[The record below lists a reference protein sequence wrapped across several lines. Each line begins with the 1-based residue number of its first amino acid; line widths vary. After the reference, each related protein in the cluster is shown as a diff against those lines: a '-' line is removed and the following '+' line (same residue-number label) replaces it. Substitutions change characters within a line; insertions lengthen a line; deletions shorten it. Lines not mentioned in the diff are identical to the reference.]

1 MRRVPFLALCLPAIS
16 LANGCATAPRADF
29 ALSRSTVVIHNV
41 SERPIL
47 IVPLKGG
54 AAYPAYRRGKRR
66 SWLRWL
72 GEKKILT
79 ESALAIPYGGHL
91 RVPLVANKISYAER
105 RMSVELLVLEKN
117 RLIGKYFYCVTAPV
131 YGTVEVPLVFDRAA
145 LEDLRSKNS
154 GEPCSHQL
162 WRY

>member
-1 MRRVPFLALCLPAIS
+1 MRVFFCRLILLTLLPLIS
-16 LANGCATAPRADF
+16 GCVTAPRAGS

-54 AAYPAYRRGKRR
+54 VAYPAYRREKRS

-72 GEKKILT
+72 GEKKIPT
-79 ESALAIPYGGHL
+79 ENALAIPYGGHL

-131 YGTVEVPLVFDRAA
+131 YGAVEVPLVFDRAA
-145 LEDLRSKNS
+145 LENLRSKNS